1 MQNFLLTLVWQN
13 DGMSDEPKTD
23 KPNKPA
29 LWALGCLLGFWCGV
43 AGVMLGQYWGAHF
56 RLELQDKVQA
66 QAADI
71 LRAKGRTVDAREI
84 PRPLVIVGRFVG
96 GALGWSFGWLLTAF
110 LPRRRTRT
118 MGDYL
123 LIAFVGFSPLCCMQV
138 ATIARHL
145 LR

>member
-1 MQNFLLTLVWQN
+1 VAIAEG

-29 LWALGCLLGFWCGV
+29 LWALGLLLGFWCGV

-56 RLELQDKVQA
+56 RLELQAKVQA

-71 LRAKGRTVDAREI
+71 LRAKGRTVDANDI
-84 PRPLVIVGRFVG
+84 PRPFVFVGRFFG
-96 GALGWSFGWLLTAF
+96 GALGWGFGWLLTAF
-110 LPRRRTRT
+110 LPRRRART

-123 LIAFVGFSPLCCMQV
+123 LVAVVGLLPLSVLIAPIL
-138 ATIARHL
+138 ARHL